1 MYMGKHLLFIL
12 VFADIQKIHAGVDTI
27 TKQLIREVA
36 QVTERLSEKNFR
48 LGFDD
53 SNKLPGY
60 EAIYEKLRKYEN
72 AEEEGRLVVLPCKV
86 GNMVYVIAPNH
97 RLCEAK
103 HDCDEYDYENYLIS
117 WCEKFCPYGYKGI
130 GVIKDIISHI
140 EIRDNG
146 ICYCT
151 TNCGYLYDDKVFL
164 TREEAEKTLKE
175 MEWEANG

>member
-1 MYMGKHLLFIL
+1 M
-12 VFADIQKIHAGVDTI
+12 
-27 TKQLIREVA
+27 
-36 QVTERLSEKNFR
+36 TERLTEKITNKETGEVLLYR
-48 LGFDD
+48 LKGQWGEIGD
-53 SNKLPGY
+53 NRMRATKKLG
-60 EAIYEKLRKYEN
+60 ELED
-72 AEEEGRLVVLPCKV
+72 AEEDGRLVVFPCKV

-164 TREEAEKTLKE
+164 TREEAEKALKE
-175 MEWEANG
+175 MEVK